1 MGTSLLLAGDPV
13 SIGFAWVTAAAL
25 LRRGKM
31 SAVGKIRDQRKIE
44 FVRDDK
50 GGVKFSCGENAAV
63 STAESL
69 IWFLQTAAATFCTGE
84 CNTCFMRLVA
94 FIIATGADPS
104 YNVQLSLYIII

>member
-1 MGTSLLLAGDPV
+1 MGYTA
-13 SIGFAWVTAAAL
+13 SIGFAWVVAAAL

-50 GGVKFSCGENAAV
+50 GGMKFSCGENAAV

-69 IWFLQTAAATFCTGE
+69 IWFLQTAELLSAQ
-84 CNTCFMRLVA
+84 V
-94 FIIATGADPS
+94 
-104 YNVQLSLYIII
+104 NVTPASCGLWRS